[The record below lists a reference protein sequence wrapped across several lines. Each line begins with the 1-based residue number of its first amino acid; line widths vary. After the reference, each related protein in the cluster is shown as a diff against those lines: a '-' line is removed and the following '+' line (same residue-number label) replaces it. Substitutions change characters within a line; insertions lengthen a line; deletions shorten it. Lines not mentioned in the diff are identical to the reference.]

1 MTQPAPHILPPLPY
15 RESELEPYI
24 SKQTVDLHYGKHHQA
39 YITNLNNLLKGNPL
53 EGKPLEEVV
62 KAAHGKPDMVG
73 IFNNG
78 GQAWNHNIYWPSL
91 KPKGGGGKPTGAL
104 AEKINSDLGGYDKFQ
119 ELFKA
124 AATSQFGSGW
134 AWLMINKDK
143 KLEVI
148 KTTNAESPLVKGG
161 HALLGLDV
169 WEHAYYLDYQNRR
182 PDYVQAFLDHL
193 LNWDFANQQL
203 QKA

>member
-1 MTQPAPHILPPLPY
+1 
-15 RESELEPYI
+15 
-24 SKQTVDLHYGKHHQA
+24 
-39 YITNLNNLLKGNPL
+39 
-53 EGKPLEEVV
+53 
-62 KAAHGKPDMVG
+62 
-73 IFNNG
+73 
-78 GQAWNHNIYWPSL
+78 
-91 KPKGGGGKPTGAL
+91 GAL